1 MLPTRTGADVDRTQ
15 PICYRLTAMRFE
27 RARRRGAQR
36 LGAAMAFLWG
46 VASPA
51 GGHAI
56 EIQPGPA
63 QIAAALERGKAAAV
77 ARIPPDRLYAWFGS
91 VKALE
96 PRGFLMTK
104 LVGLT
109 VMSAHFV
116 LRSETP
122 SEAEIRQIL
131 EEKTLLVSVTI
142 FGERPT
148 FAMDSYLVL
157 VQGERTIKPVRIR
170 FDGQASRTSVWPAS
184 PGFQAKVVASF
195 SYADLDPRA
204 KTRLSVFPSL
214 GGAVSFDLEFS
225 EID

>member
-1 MLPTRTGADVDRTQ
+1 
-15 PICYRLTAMRFE
+15 MRSGRVRWCQVQAL
-27 RARRRGAQR
+27 RAAVA
-36 LGAAMAFLWG
+36 LLWG
-46 VASPA
+46 VVPPS
-51 GGHAI
+51 GGYAI
-56 EIQPGPA
+56 EVQPGPS

-77 ARIPPDRLYAWFGS
+77 ARVPPDRLYAWFGS
-91 VKALE
+91 VKGLE

-109 VMSAHFV
+109 VMSAHFA

-131 EEKTLLVSVTI
+131 EEHTLLVSVTI

-157 VQGERTIKPVRIR
+157 VQGQRTIKPVRIR

-184 PGFQAKVVASF
+184 PAFQAKVVASF

-204 KTRLSVFPSL
+204 KTRLSVFPSV
-214 GGAVSFDLEFS
+214 GGEVSFDLEFS
-225 EID
+225 KID